1 MIIGPDVPYTQ
12 DALRFVIRLGQWFL
26 LMPITLS
33 SDNKYWFKWTSGR
46 SITSLTLVVLSLVAT
61 SMFLNYVFAQEKKFP
76 STSGFTFYLTIFVY
90 ETLFI
95 NFSQALP
102 SLMLKWE
109 EIDNLMRNYTIVENY
124 VFKMKFVSYSLMAL
138 AVAEHVFFIASFGLF
153 GQGLPLQ
160 EELKNYFTEIFR
172 FVFNI
177 FPYSIFAGFF
187 VQILNWLWTIIWNYV
202 DAFLIALCICFTFRL
217 KQIEHKVSFLV
228 KLKVQDISHW
238 REVREHFIKLGEL
251 CCELESSISPLV
263 LVSFANKFYVVLYQL
278 LGLLDGE
285 KYGIDVVNRL
295 YYSFSF
301 LYILLRLAG
310 VIFFASSID
319 LKSQDIAMK
328 LFETPS
334 EVYNI
339 EIERFISNLKMSPPI
354 ITGAKIF
361 KIQKS
366 LLLKIASS
374 IIIYELVI
382 IKFQKY

>member
-1 MIIGPDVPYTQ
+1 MVIGPDVQSTQ

-26 LMPITLS
+26 LIPVTLS
-33 SDNKYWFKWTSGR
+33 SDNKYGFKWVSRR
-46 SITSLTLVVLSLVAT
+46 SITSLILVVLSFVAT
-61 SMFLNYVFAQEKKFP
+61 SMFLNYMFSQEKKFP
-76 STSGFTFYLTIFVY
+76 STC
-90 ETLFI
+90 
-95 NFSQALP
+95 
-102 SLMLKWE
+102 
-109 EIDNLMRNYTIVENY
+109 
-124 VFKMKFVSYSLMAL
+124 
-138 AVAEHVFFIASFGLF
+138 SFGLF
-153 GQGLPLQ
+153 ERGLPLQ
-160 EELKNYFTEIFR
+160 EDLENYFTEIFR

-177 FPYSIFAGFF
+177 FPYSIFAAFF
-187 VQILNWLWTIIWNYV
+187 VQILNWLWTVIWNYV

-217 KQIEHKVSFLV
+217 KQIEHKVGFLV
-228 KLKVQDISHW
+228 KLKVKDVSHW

-285 KYGIDVVNRL
+285 KYGIDVINRL

-310 VIFFASSID
+310 VIFFASFID
-319 LKSQDIAMK
+319 LKSQDIALK

-339 EIERFISNLKMSPPI
+339 EIERFISNLKTSPPI

-361 KIQKS
+361 KVQKS

-382 IKFQKY
+382 MKFQKY